1 MAFTVFKGKKTQH
14 NLRPCLPP
22 YHPQAFELQHWYQKI
37 TGSYIKSERT
47 VRPYRKNFPQHLR
60 GKFLTQHD
68 LSSNI
73 VRKLVCQS
81 WLTLAAPFFF
91 CLQSFLA
98 SGPFPMCWLFTSG
111 GQKYWS
117 FSISPSSE
125 YSGLISLQ
133 MDWLDLLAAQG
144 LSRTSSPYPW
154 AGLDSQGPGQCVS
167 SAPCRQS
174 RGESSMSPSWGAQ
187 GPGGSGTVAS
197 FRGLIHCPP
206 RQQQLV
212 SASGPQSPV
221 TVLRVPPRGREEPL

>member
-1 MAFTVFKGKKTQH
+1 MHTHITEGESGQGHALHAAEKPTKQKVAFTVFKGKKTQH

-125 YSGLISLQ
+125 YSGLISFSI
-133 MDWLDLLAAQG
+133 DRFDLLVVQETLKSLPQHHSLKAAVLCYSVFLG
-144 LSRTSSPYPW
+144 SSSYI
-154 AGLDSQGPGQCVS
+154 C
-167 SAPCRQS
+167 
-174 RGESSMSPSWGAQ
+174 
-187 GPGGSGTVAS
+187 T
-197 FRGLIHCPP
+197 
-206 RQQQLV
+206 
-212 SASGPQSPV
+212 
-221 TVLRVPPRGREEPL
+221 

>member
-1 MAFTVFKGKKTQH
+1 MEPWPACPSLQEEGWTRSAFKV
-14 NLRPCLPP
+14 PCLPGMALSP
-22 YHPQAFELQHWYQKI
+22 GDRCCSVAQSCPTLCSPMDCSTLGLPVHHQLPELAQTHVRLVGDAIQPSHPPTPLLLPLIFPSIRVFASELALHI
-37 TGSYIKSERT
+37 R
-47 VRPYRKNFPQHLR
+47 RP
-60 GKFLTQHD
+60 
-68 LSSNI
+68 
-73 VRKLVCQS
+73 
-81 WLTLAAPFFF
+81 
-91 CLQSFLA
+91 
-98 SGPFPMCWLFTSG
+98 
-111 GQKYWS
+111 KYWS